1 MLSKTNDIYI
11 YINILHIRNVLIP
24 PTKIPQLGC
33 ENFLQVSE
41 VSETRERALLKEQKP
56 CHQQCYGTFR
66 GIATHGVHQQAILRG
81 AKKTMTLQ

>member
-1 MLSKTNDIYI
+1 MIYI
-11 YINILHIRNVLIP
+11 YILHIRNVLIP

-66 GIATHGVHQQAILRG
+66 GIATHGIHQQA
-81 AKKTMTLQ
+81 QF

>member
-1 MLSKTNDIYI
+1 MLYSLQNQ
-11 YINILHIRNVLIP
+11 L
-24 PTKIPQLGC
+24 PTKIRQLGC

-66 GIATHGVHQQAILRG
+66 GIATHGIHQQAILSG